1 MEFLL
6 LKVARECLPFSNFS
20 VFLHCFSEFPHAAN
34 NLLSDSKPCCWSSA
48 RIYLL
53 KTMQISWSG
62 ILIQMHYLRLLEAFD
77 NTGNISYRTSK
88 TCLCI
93 KSFSKLLLLS
103 IEDYIVE
110 RPLPSR
116 LLSLALDRSNTSK
129 RIISKIIDCVWLA
142 YEYLSML
149 FLTESPL
156 H

>member
-6 LKVARECLPFSNFS
+6 LKVARECLPISNFS
-20 VFLHCFSEFPHAAN
+20 VFLHCISEFPHAAN
-34 NLLSDSKPCCWSSA
+34 NLLSDSKPRRWSSA

-53 KTMQISWSG
+53 KTMQISWSE
-62 ILIQMHYLRLLEAFD
+62 ILIQIHYLEAFD
-77 NTGNISYRTSK
+77 NTRNISYRTSK

-93 KSFSKLLLLS
+93 KSYSKLLLLS

-129 RIISKIIDCVWLA
+129 RIISKIIDCVWLD

-156 H
+156 Y